1 MKFIIFLIVAFAFY
15 MLTRNYKSDGYNIN
29 IDTKQKFN
37 GNLED
42 HEAGLLISLMAKV
55 AKADGHVSELEAELL
70 SNTLTQ
76 LSSVFEN
83 QTQIRQK
90 LKEIYKR
97 ELNSFENTIILAQK
111 YMKLTRNDYPK
122 RLATLEYLLN
132 LAFIDNEFT
141 NEERMICEDIAN
153 TLEIKESDF
162 ENIISKFRTFYA
174 NRYNNQVN
182 TLQNAYEI
190 LGASKSDDMA
200 TIKSK
205 YKKLVRQNHPDL
217 LMGKGASQSIIEK
230 ATAKLQEI
238 NEAYEIIKKSR
249 A

>member
-29 IDTKQKFN
+29 IDTKQKFD

-153 TLEIKESDF
+153 TLGIKESDF
-162 ENIISKFRTFYA
+162 ENIISKFRAFYA

-238 NEAYEIIKKSR
+238 NEAYEIIKKSK